1 MNTLRGTGVA
11 LVTPFNDDFTVD
23 TNALTKLVDFVI
35 DGGVNYLVVL
45 GTTGEGATLTKPEQQ
60 LVIDTITAANN
71 KRVPMVL
78 GIGGNSTA
86 GVCET
91 IKSTDLSDFDA
102 ILSVSPYYNK
112 PNQEGLYRHFEQV
125 AIASPKPVI
134 MYNVPGRTAMNM
146 LPETV
151 VRLANDFDNLIGVK
165 EAGNNIMQGMQLV
178 KDTPDD
184 FLVIS
189 GDDDLAL
196 SLSLAGGDGVISVM
210 GQGTPVEFSK
220 MIQLGLD
227 GNSKEAFGI
236 YYKLMEGIKMIFED
250 GNPAGIKTILTHRGV
265 IKNVL
270 RLPLVRANQNLMSR
284 LEAFVDGLY

>member
-11 LVTPFNDDFTVD
+11 LVTPFNDDFSID
-23 TNALTKLVDFVI
+23 TTALANLVDFVI
-35 DGGVNYLVVL
+35 EGGVNYLVVL
-45 GTTGEGATLTKPEQQ
+45 GTTGEGATLNKTEQQ
-60 LVIDTITAANN
+60 LVIDTITKANN
-71 KRVPMVL
+71 NRLPMVL
-78 GIGGNSTA
+78 GIGGNNTA
-86 GVCET
+86 QVVET
-91 IKSTDLSDFDA
+91 IKNTDLNDFAA

-112 PNQEGLYRHFEQV
+112 PNQEGLYRHFEQI
-125 AIASPKPVI
+125 ALASPKPII
-134 MYNVPGRTAMNM
+134 MYNVPGRTSMNM

-151 VRLANDFDNLIGVK
+151 VRLANNFENLIGVK

-196 SLSLAGGDGVISVM
+196 NLTLSGGDGVISVM

-220 MIQLGLD
+220 MIQLGLE
-227 GNSKEAFGI
+227 GNSKEAFVL

-250 GNPAGIKTILTHRGV
+250 GNPAGIKTILTHRGI
-265 IKNVL
+265 IKNVV
-270 RLPLVRANQNLMSR
+270 RLPLVKANQDLRAR
-284 LEAFVDGLY
+284 LEAFVDGL